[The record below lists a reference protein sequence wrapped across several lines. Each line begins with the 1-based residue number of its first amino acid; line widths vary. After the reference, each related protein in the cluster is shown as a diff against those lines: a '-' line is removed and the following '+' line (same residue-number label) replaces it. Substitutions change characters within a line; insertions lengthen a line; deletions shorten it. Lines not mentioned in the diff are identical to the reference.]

1 MCCSLKNLNKQPSK
15 KNQKK
20 KHTYKK
26 QQQNIY
32 LKIHGEAEIQQQQQ
46 QQQLQQLKSA
56 NGCKNTNKKA
66 HPKRLHPTTIRSPAL

>member
-1 MCCSLKNLNKQPSK
+1 MLFIKKSQQATKQK
-15 KNQKK
+15 KTQK